1 MGQVACLWNF
11 TLWQEDPKGL
21 RGGDRPIFAS
31 ASGVLPV
38 SFSDWEKLDAEE
50 ISRAQGT
57 GKPRE
62 KLVDRREMLR
72 LLGH

>member
-1 MGQVACLWNF
+1 MACLWNF

-31 ASGVLPV
+31 ASGILPV